1 MLWFGCLARLAFSG
15 AWAVASAHHLRIMFG
30 LLAMVCGG
38 CPQQR
43 GPLRSAI
50 VQSCARPLPWSLSHR
65 KPCASISRTAV
76 CAPERVNHE
85 TALNKDVCD
94 RSASELA
101 WSCVAEMAEKTKKCR
116 YCDQAYSGGPVRIKA
131 HILSS
136 CSNMVVEVLTDEFR
150 APAAPRAMMQLQLG
164 GGIPRPRAPIT

>member
-1 MLWFGCLARLAFSG
+1 MPLETGFQRG
-15 AWAVASAHHLRIMFG
+15 AWAVASAHLRIMLG
-30 LLAMVCGG
+30 LLAM
-38 CPQQR
+38 R
-43 GPLRSAI
+43 GLSTAARAFAFRNRAVLCATASVVPFAPEALRFFN
-50 VQSCARPLPWSLSHR
+50 LSH
-65 KPCASISRTAV
+65 
-76 CAPERVNHE
+76 CAPELRVNHE

-101 WSCVAEMAEKTKKCR
+101 WSCVAEMTEKTKKCR
-116 YCDQAYSGGPVRIKA
+116 FCDQAYSGGPVRIKA

-136 CSNMVVEVLTDEFR
+136 CSNMVEVLTDEFR